1 MVWFGFGFSHPGLA
15 EGGGGLPYENDEDAR
30 RLS

>member
-15 EGGGGLPYENDEDAR
+15 EGGGLPYENDEDAR